1 MSLTSTLLILFL
13 IVLYTMQSLFCRFFS
28 MNYPGKEE
36 NTSFVFSVTT
46 GIAVTILTFA
56 YNGFTFQASW
66 ITLLL
71 GLLNAVALFGYNLG
85 LIKATEIG
93 SYSITM
99 ISILFGG
106 ILIPLFFSV
115 IVYQDT
121 LNVMQLIAIAMML
134 VSFVFLNWDGL
145 FGNEKKP
152 LSAKFLLLCA
162 LLFLCNGAYGQLIS
176 TQQIMTNDTQ
186 REEMIMITY
195 FFMAILALIVLML
208 KLKKGTV
215 KAFKQNRKSGIFLAC
230 CCLIIF
236 SALNLLVYILS
247 LVNTAVLYTMDNGG
261 VLLLSLVCSCI
272 FFKEKFTAPKL
283 VGVVL
288 SVASIFM
295 LSIF

>member
-46 GIAVTILTFA
+46 GLAVTLLTFG
-56 YNGFTFQASW
+56 YNGFSFSPSW
-66 ITLLL
+66 ITVGL
-71 GLLNAVALFGYNLG
+71 GALNALALFGYNLG

-99 ISILFGG
+99 ISVLFGG
-106 ILIPLFFSV
+106 ILIPLFCSV
-115 IVYQDT
+115 LIYNDT
-121 LNVMQLIAIAMML
+121 LNAMQILAIIMML

-145 FGNEKKP
+145 FGYEKKP
-152 LSAKFLLLCA
+152 MSAKFLFLCA
-162 LLFLCNGAYGQLIS
+162 LLFICNGAYGQLLS
-176 TQQIMTNDTQ
+176 TQQILMHDTQ

-195 FFMAILALIVLML
+195 FIMAILALIVLSL
-208 KLKKGTV
+208 RLKKDTLP
-215 KAFKQNRKSGIFLAC
+215 AFKQNRKSGIFLVC
-230 CCLIIF
+230 CCIIIF
-236 SALNLLVYILS
+236 SALNLVMYILS

-261 VLLLSLVCSCI
+261 VLMLSLLCSCI
-272 FFKEKFTAPKL
+272 FFKEKFTLPKMI
-283 VGVVL
+283 GVVL